1 MKENNFLEKTKIPK
15 VGERT
20 WPWCYN
26 LQNPTKQTK
35 LAPENKIRRW
45 SQRHRCSCSTDW
57 IISKTCNVSSKKWK
71 RLMLALPH
79 YFYWIHWKKFQHC
92 HKLLAHLRD
101 KENLTSS
108 LYIAVYKE
116 DCLDTSLRWYK
127 LAMSC
132 ILQLTMETMVSFE
145 KKIEIVKIELWKEK
159 VQQLK

>member
-1 MKENNFLEKTKIPK
+1 MREWATGDTMKENNFLEKTKIPK

-57 IISKTCNVSSKKWK
+57 TISKTCNVSSKKWK

-79 YFYWIHWKKFQHC
+79 YFYWIHWKNFQHVKNFQ
-92 HKLLAHLRD
+92 HD
-101 KENLTSS
+101 KENLASS
-108 LYIAVYKE
+108 LYIAVCKE
-116 DCLDTSLRWYK
+116 DCLNTSLR

-132 ILQLTMETMVSFE
+132 ILQLTMEPMVSFE
-145 KKIEIVKIELWKEK
+145 K
-159 VQQLK
+159 